1 MNKLVFSLLLFSS
14 VAWADQDQYVL
25 DGGVGVFHSADHGLS
40 EMKMLTFSVQ
50 ETLWGPLKQRA
61 VVGGWIDNVPGRSGS
76 FLASGQLGF
85 EVNSNGL
92 VGSIFTGP
100 AIISSPD
107 NVLLGGYFEFMDD
120 LHLGIQDRDNNYIG
134 VMYRHIS
141 DAGLTPVN
149 IGRDMICIELRW

>member
-1 MNKLVFSLLLFSS
+1 MNKLAFLILLLTS
-14 VAWADQDQYVL
+14 VSWADGDQIVI

-40 EMKMLTFSVQ
+40 EMKIFTLGVQ
-50 ETLWGPLKQRA
+50 ETLWGPLKDRA
-61 VVGGWIDNVPGRSGS
+61 VVGGWIDNVSGRSGS
-76 FLASGQLGF
+76 GLVSGQIGW

-100 AIISSPD
+100 AIITSPD

-120 LHLGIQDRDNNYIG
+120 LHLGLQDRNGSYIG

-141 DAGLTPVN
+141 DAGLTPIN
-149 IGRDMICIELRW
+149 IGRDMICVELRF

>member
-1 MNKLVFSLLLFSS
+1 MNKLLLLLLFMSS
-14 VAWADQDQYVL
+14 VAYADPDQYIL

-40 EMKMLTFSVQ
+40 EMKTITLGVQ
-50 ETLWGPLKQRA
+50 ETLWGPLKDRA
-61 VVGGWIDNVPGRSGS
+61 IVGGWIDNVAGRSGS
-76 FLASGQLGF
+76 ALVSGQIGY

-100 AIISSPD
+100 AVISSPD

-120 LHLGIQDRDNNYIG
+120 FHLGLQDRDGSYIG
-134 VMYRHIS
+134 VMFRHIS

-149 IGRDMICIELRW
+149 IGRDMIGVELRF

>member
-1 MNKLVFSLLLFSS
+1 MNKTLFLLLLLSS
-14 VAWADQDQYVL
+14 LAFADQDQIVL

-40 EMKMLTFSVQ
+40 EMKTITLGVQ
-50 ETLWGPLKQRA
+50 ETLWGPLKDRA

-76 FLASGQLGF
+76 ALASGQIGF
-85 EVNSNGL
+85 EVNSNGT

-100 AIISSPD
+100 ALISSPD
-107 NVLLGGYFEFMDD
+107 NVLLGGYFEFIDD
-120 LHLGIQDRDNNYIG
+120 LHLGLQDRDGSYIG

-149 IGRDMICIELRW
+149 IGRDSVNIELRW